1 MKVVFDWVNL
11 TVSLQHIFLV
21 FAQFLFF
28 VRVLIA
34 LDLDVESL
42 YIEIEVFGSIDLI
55 QKSEVEYADL
65 IESIQLVFENFVEIL
80 YVTKLER
87 CTYRWRVWLGLS
99 WLRTVPY
106 FWFFMNDLGCRSTLV
121 AFS

>member
-28 VRVLIA
+28 VGVLIA

-42 YIEIEVFGSIDLI
+42 YVEIEVFGSIDLI
-55 QKSEVEYADL
+55 
-65 IESIQLVFENFVEIL
+65 
-80 YVTKLER
+80 
-87 CTYRWRVWLGLS
+87 
-99 WLRTVPY
+99 
-106 FWFFMNDLGCRSTLV
+106 
-121 AFS
+121 

>member
-1 MKVVFDWVNL
+1 MKVVFDRVNF

-28 VRVLIA
+28 VGVLIA

-42 YIEIEVFGSIDLI
+42 YVEIEVFGSVYLI

-65 IESIQLVFENFVEIL
+65 IESIQLVFENFIEIL
-80 YVTKLER
+80 YVTKLEG
-87 CTYRWRVWLGLS
+87 CTYRWRVLE
-99 WLRTVPY
+99 
-106 FWFFMNDLGCRSTLV
+106 DLL
-121 AFS
+121 